1 MGSAPRKLLLL
12 SVALIA
18 MFVPAAAGAAPA
30 SGDATA
36 YRLVAGLQ
44 GGSGSTIGPD
54 GALYVTESA
63 AGKITRVDP
72 RTGATTTYASGL
84 PELLPAVGFGGP
96 VDLAFLG
103 RTAYVLVTLV
113 GPDVGGSDMVGIYR
127 VDGPDR
133 FTVVAD
139 LGAFSIDHPPATD
152 FFVPS
157 GVQYAL
163 EAYRGGLLV
172 TDGHHNR
179 VLRVTRDGQ
188 VRVLRAFGN
197 IVPTGLEV
205 RGRTI
210 YMAEAGPVPHL
221 PEDGKVVA
229 FRPRST
235 TVREVAAG
243 SPLLVDVEFGPGH
256 RLYALSQ
263 GVFPPGNP
271 EGSPAAPD
279 TGALVKVDRDGT
291 FTVLVDRL
299 NQPTSLE
306 FIKHTAYVVTL
317 SGEIWKIKGI

>member
-1 MGSAPRKLLLL
+1 
-12 SVALIA
+12 LI
-18 MFVPAAAGAAPA
+18 
-30 SGDATA
+30 
-36 YRLVAGLQ
+36 
-44 GGSGSTIGPD
+44 
-54 GALYVTESA
+54 
-63 AGKITRVDP
+63 
-72 RTGATTTYASGL
+72 
-84 PELLPAVGFGGP
+84 PAVGFGGP
-96 VDLAFLG
+96 VDVAFLG

-127 VDGPDR
+127 VDGPTS
-133 FTVVAD
+133 FSVVAD
-139 LGAFSIDHPPATD
+139 IGAFSIANPPATD

-163 EAYRGGLLV
+163 QAYRGGFLV

-188 VRVLRAFGN
+188 ISVLRAFGN

-229 FRPRST
+229 FRPTST
-235 TVREVAAG
+235 TAREVAAG
-243 SPLLVDVEFGPGH
+243 SPLLVDVEFGRGH

-263 GVFPPGNP
+263 GVGSGGP
-271 EGSPAAPD
+271 EGSPALPN
-279 TGALVKVDRDGT
+279 TGALVKANRDGT
-291 FTVLVDRL
+291 FSVVIDRL

-306 FIKHTAYVVTL
+306 FIKKTAYVVTL
-317 SGEIWKIKGI
+317 SGEIWKIKGV